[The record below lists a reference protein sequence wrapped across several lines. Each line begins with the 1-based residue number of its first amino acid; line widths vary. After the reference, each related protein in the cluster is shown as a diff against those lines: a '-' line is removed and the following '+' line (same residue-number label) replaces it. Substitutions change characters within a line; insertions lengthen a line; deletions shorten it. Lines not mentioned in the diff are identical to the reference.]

1 MIPYLAKN
9 LPFDN
14 EINYNQ
20 ITKQLLSANASVS
33 KFDGMLEETSVSKD
47 LFLNPLTKKEAVLS
61 SKIEGPK
68 LH

>member
-1 MIPYLAKN
+1 MTPYVAKD
-9 LPFDN
+9 LPFDE

-47 LFLNPLTKKEAVLS
+47 LFLNPLTNEATSFL
-61 SKIEGPK
+61 
-68 LH
+68 

>member
-33 KFDGMLEETSVSKD
+33 KFDGMLEELVLVKIC
-47 LFLNPLTKKEAVLS
+47 FL
-61 SKIEGPK
+61 I
-68 LH
+68 H